1 MAQETARTAAPAAA
15 GPLANRVVHQDCLM
29 AVAVDLAAEGVALE
43 VRQALR
49 AAMVVSAAVAEAETR
64 GSQRGVALVEDSVG
78 LVQVGY

>member
-1 MAQETARTAAPAAA
+1 
-15 GPLANRVVHQDCLM
+15 M
-29 AVAVDLAAEGVALE
+29 AVAVDLAAVVVALE